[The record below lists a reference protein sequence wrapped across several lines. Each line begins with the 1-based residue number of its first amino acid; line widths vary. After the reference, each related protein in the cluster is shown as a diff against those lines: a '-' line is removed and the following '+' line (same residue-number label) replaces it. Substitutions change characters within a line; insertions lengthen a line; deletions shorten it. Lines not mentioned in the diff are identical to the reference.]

1 MKRFLLAVAFVV
13 FILQGSSAK
22 ASDSFAALIGGDQDI
37 LILGTITEI
46 EGDRCTIHVEKKFP
60 GANSSINRQLS
71 LEKIPN
77 VLQACKINARGYTND
92 FTRNKEI
99 KVGMKLFGSFN
110 RDDVGWSS
118 YFVWAVNT
126 FEPEKIQVIS
136 DSDSDSYCIQAFL
149 NSNGRI
155 REFFYDRGNVL
166 ATYPD
171 GVRRMIYSSRYAGY
185 PDYLAQAAVAAKDM
199 PGAIP
204 ALEQERKFVLLIKA
218 IVILE
223 GLASLAAI
231 LFFRYRKKWLFPFV
245 LLGNGISMWLLWFHV
260 LK

>member
-46 EGDRCTIHVEKKFP
+46 EGDRCTIQVEKKFS
-60 GANSSINRQLS
+60 GSSRSANRQLP
-71 LEKIPN
+71 LEEVPGI
-77 VLQACKINARGYTND
+77 LQFCKIDPRGYTND
-92 FTRNKEI
+92 FTRNKKI
-99 KVGMKLFGSFN
+99 NVGMKLFGSFN

-126 FEPEKIQVIS
+126 FEPEKIRVIS
-136 DSDSDSYCIQAFL
+136 EHNTYDYALQAFL
-149 NSNGRI
+149 NSDGRI
-155 REFFYDRGNVL
+155 QEFIFDRHNVE

-171 GVRRMIYSSRYAGY
+171 GVRRMIYSSLYAGY
-185 PDYLAQAAVAAKDM
+185 PDYLAQTAVAAKDM
-199 PGAIP
+199 PGNIP
-204 ALEQERKFVLLIKA
+204 MLEQERKFVLLIKA